1 MKKLILS
8 GLMTLVCASFGLA
21 QTTTTSDYKKSEFF
35 VGYSNNQVDTGI
47 DFEDPDTNEIQE
59 FFDERESFHGFNVSA
74 TYNVSRYVGIT
85 GDVSGAYKN
94 KNFSFNIPTG
104 PTTTGTVSF
113 KTSNSVYNFLGGVQI
128 KDNSTD
134 ARFKPF
140 AYALGGAG
148 HVRTKF
154 RDVNCPTGADCS
166 FFDEDVSETGLAG
179 AFGGG
184 LDIKINDKVDFR
196 AIKVDYNPIKLDG
209 GVTHNVRIG
218 VGLVF

>member
-1 MKKLILS
+1 
-8 GLMTLVCASFGLA
+8 MTLLCASFGLA

-47 DFEDPDTNEIQE
+47 ETEEGNPAEE
-59 FFDERESFHGFNVSA
+59 FFNERESFHGFNVSG
-74 TYNVSRYVGIT
+74 TYNVTRYVGIK

-94 KNFSFNIPTG
+94 KDFSFNVPTS
-104 PTTTGTVSF
+104 PTTTGTLSF
-113 KTSNSVYNFLGGVQI
+113 KTSNSVYNFLGGVQV
-128 KDNSTD
+128 KNNSSD
-134 ARFKPF
+134 ARIKPF
-140 AYALGGAG
+140 AYALGGAAN
-148 HVRTKF
+148 VRTKF
-154 RDVNCPTGADCS
+154 RDVSCPTGGDCT
-166 FFDEDVSETGLAG
+166 FFNDDVSETGLAG

>member
-35 VGYSNNQVDTGI
+35 VGYSNQQVDTGI
-47 DFEDPDTNEIQE
+47 ETEEGNPAEE
-59 FFDERESFHGFNVSA
+59 FFRERESFNGFNVSGV
-74 TYNVSRYVGIT
+74 YNVTKYVGIK

-94 KNFSFNIPTG
+94 QNFSFNAPTG

-113 KTSNSVYNFLGGVQI
+113 ETKNSVYNFLGGVQI
-128 KDNSTD
+128 KNNSSD
-134 ARFKPF
+134 ARVKPF
-140 AYALGGAG
+140 AYALGGAAN
-148 HVRTKF
+148 VRTKF
-154 RDVNCPTGADCS
+154 RDVTCPTGSDCT
-166 FFDEDVSETGLAG
+166 FFEDDFSETGLAG

-184 LDIKINDKVDFR
+184 LDIKITDKIDFR